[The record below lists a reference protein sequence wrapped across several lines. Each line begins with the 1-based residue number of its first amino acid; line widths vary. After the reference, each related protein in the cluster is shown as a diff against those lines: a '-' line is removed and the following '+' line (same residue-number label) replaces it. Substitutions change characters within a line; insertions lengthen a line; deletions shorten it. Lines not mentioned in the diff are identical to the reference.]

1 MIINITSKEKI
12 RLFLNPTRD
21 DFHNPFLMP
30 DMEKAVQRIYKN
42 NRTVSY
48 NYYPEIFEDIY
59 FNGLT
64 TCISSSCTG
73 IDDANIIFG
82 TVIDES
88 LQNEMEVTVVATGV
102 EE

>member
-1 MIINITSKEKI
+1 MPEDEEKTVLGYTTHAFARAI
-12 RLFLNPTRD
+12 
-21 DFHNPFLMP
+21 
-30 DMEKAVQRIYKN
+30 EKAVQRIYKN

-73 IDDANIIFG
+73 IDDANIIG
-82 TVIDES
+82 GMAMWYGIDLS
-88 LQNEMEVTVVATGV
+88 GFAHRQSTRY
-102 EE
+102 